1 MPPDAVSNKI
11 SEILQERIKKQQLE
25 VPMLPEVA
33 GKVLRL
39 TQDPESEASDLAK
52 LIQSDQTL
60 AGNVMRIANS
70 AAYSPNSQMVS
81 LQQAITRLGMRVVAE
96 IAVSAS
102 VNSSMFN
109 TPGYEKHISYE
120 IRYSLA
126 SGLWAKEVA
135 RACRKNVEAAFLA
148 GLLHDI
154 GRPVAIQSILEIA
167 KENNLNPSKDT
178 VFDLEEE
185 FQQEIGLCVLETW
198 EMASSVISSV
208 RYFNNYS
215 EAHPAQLQ
223 TMIVVAGAKV
233 ANYFLCEEDRG
244 KVCLSE
250 EELKSTEVFGDLNL
264 YPDQVDELLERESAV
279 TSALEAMTT

>member
-1 MPPDAVSNKI
+1 MPPDALSNTIK
-11 SEILQERIKKQQLE
+11 ELLRARIDKGQLE

-39 TQDPESEASDLAK
+39 TQDPDSEASDLSR

-96 IAVSAS
+96 IAISAS

-109 TPGYEKHISYE
+109 APGYEKHINYE

-135 RACRKNVEAAFLA
+135 RACRKNVEAAFLS

-154 GRPVAIQSILEIA
+154 GRPVTVQSVIEIA
-167 KENNLNPSKDT
+167 KENKFNPTKDD
-178 VFDLEEE
+178 VFNLEEE
-185 FQQEIGLCVLETW
+185 FQQEIGLRVLEKW

-208 RYFNNYS
+208 RYFNDYS
-215 EAHPAQLQ
+215 EPHPAQLQ

-233 ANYFLCEEDRG
+233 ADYFLCEADRG
-244 KVCLSE
+244 KTCITE
-250 EELKSTEVFGDLNL
+250 EELKSATVFGDLNL
-264 YPDQVDELLERESAV
+264 YPDQVDELLEREAAV
-279 TSALEAMTT
+279 VSALEAMTT